1 MSCKYMFE
9 FNDNPKISHTRFVK
23 RLNLKRIRLKIL
35 HIILSIDRATRFGIS
50 ILVAR
55 DGYI

>member
-1 MSCKYMFE
+1 MFE